1 MGSIKLIFGIFVIV
15 AAIFLGAELVPP
27 YFSNYQF
34 EDGIKSEAQLATY
47 STKPEDAIRDTVFKK
62 AQELEIP
69 ITREQIKVHRT
80 GPTGT
85 GTVMIE
91 AAYTIHVNLPGYPLD
106 LHFDPSVKNK
116 GAF

>member
-1 MGSIKLIFGIFVIV
+1 MGSIKLIFGVFVIV
-15 AAIFLGAELVPP
+15 AAVYLGAELAPP

-34 EDGIKSEAQLATY
+34 EDVIKTEAQLATY
-47 STKPEDAIRDTVFKK
+47 STKPEEAIRDTVFKK

-69 ITREQIKVHRT
+69 VARDQIKVHRN
-80 GPTGT
+80 GPAGT

-91 AAYTIHVNLPGYPLD
+91 APYVVHVNLPGYPLD
-106 LHFDPSVKNK
+106 LHFDPSIKNK